1 LSLSLN
7 EQFTQIYDSHYS
19 MVYRYFFY
27 KSGNKELSE
36 DLTAETFI
44 KAYTNL
50 MRFDQQKATI
60 QTWLMTIAGH
70 IYIDNYR
77 KYKNQIYASYELL
90 AELPNTN
97 SVVEKTIFTADTYE
111 ILYKAIS
118 GLNEKERN
126 LIALKYSS
134 EFKNKDIALLIGKS
148 ERHTAVLLGRALK
161 KLKQILIKMGV
172 DDYE

>member
-1 LSLSLN
+1 MNLSLN

-27 KSGNKELSE
+27 KSGNKQVSE
-36 DLTAETFI
+36 DLTAETFL

-50 MRFDQQKATI
+50 MRFDQQKAAV
-60 QTWLMTIAGH
+60 QTWLMKIAQN

-77 KYKNQIYASYELL
+77 KYKNQIYVSDEFLT
-90 AELPNTN
+90 EMPDII
-97 SVVEKTIFTADTYE
+97 SVEKTVFTADTYE

-118 GLNEKERN
+118 GLNEKEKN